1 MYGLPLGK
9 VWKRPLLCSTP
20 WLHAFSFQNFG
31 QCYYPLLSTGFGM
44 LEASGDKNPS
54 APTLFRTGP
63 CPSLH
68 RDAQCRRFS
77 EQVARWTCKVKS
89 PYKSAV
95 ALCLRAR
102 GPPKISQDYR
112 KPGLRPA
119 TFTTFQKRYFAPVN
133 SRKMFSRRRWTAQR
147 IGLWQIYHLSRVSA
161 CLPLSPL
168 LHRGTRRGLDSP

>member
-9 VWKRPLLCSTP
+9 VWKRQLLCSTP
-20 WLHAFSFQNFG
+20 WLHAFSFQDFG

-68 RDAQCRRFS
+68 FTGTPG
-77 EQVARWTCKVKS
+77 VADSQNRWLAGRVRLNRLTNQQW
-89 PYKSAV
+89 PSA
-95 ALCLRAR
+95 
-102 GPPKISQDYR
+102 ISKDYR

-147 IGLWQIYHLSRVSA
+147 IGLWQI
-161 CLPLSPL
+161 
-168 LHRGTRRGLDSP
+168 